1 MLFVLIR
8 YEYDEY
14 NIFNTSRSRK
24 ATTRRYILR
33 IGGSMITYSI
43 YEKQDFVFCIYKT
56 KLSLKQ
62 AREAVRTRYI
72 ERYAQDSRFKPT
84 NDFSCVLDTLQGFYQ
99 LCLIKE

>member
-1 MLFVLIR
+1 
-8 YEYDEY
+8 
-14 NIFNTSRSRK
+14 
-24 ATTRRYILR
+24 
-33 IGGSMITYSI
+33 MITYSI
-43 YEKQDFVFCIYKT
+43 YEKQNLVFSVYKT